1 MSVLLELAA
10 QSISIRTQRFSF
22 PDITIN
28 KGELVGLIG
37 QSGSGKSILLRQL
50 AGLMETSEPLVF
62 LGDRRSFIFSRG
74 GLFQHQTVRENLS
87 IPTLFTKLS
96 ISKYDIDDVLT
107 QWNLQNIQNHFP
119 PQLNPQATKVVQIA
133 RSILLQ
139 PDIVF
144 IEKPLVG
151 LSVQQADRLIRWV
164 ETHTKA
170 GGSVVYSDENQRTF
184 RTLNPKLIDLGGGHD
199 NLRTVMHR

>member
-1 MSVLLELAA
+1 MSVLLHIAE
-10 QSISIRTQRFSF
+10 QTMSIRTQQFSF
-22 PDITIN
+22 PEMTIE

-50 AGLMETSEPLVF
+50 AGLMETTKPLEF
-62 LGDRRSFIFSRG
+62 FGERRSFIFSRG
-74 GLFQHQTVRENLS
+74 GLFQHQTVRENLL

-96 ISKYDIDDVLT
+96 ISKHDIDDVLI

-119 PQLNPQATKVVQIA
+119 PQLNPQATKIVQIA
-133 RSILLQ
+133 RSILLK
-139 PDIVF
+139 PDIVY

-151 LSVQQADRLIRWV
+151 LSLQQGEQFVRWV
-164 ETHTKA
+164 EQHIKS
-170 GGSVVYSDENQRTF
+170 GRSIVYSEENRRTF
-184 RTLNPKLIDLGGGHD
+184 STLDPRVVDLDGGHD